1 MPRQSSKT
9 AKQPR
14 NTPLSDR
21 RNGPGQLS
29 HERIAADVDAF
40 CNAGGQIEVLGNTP
54 FRPKLTPEKPA
65 ASATAIGDGTEKP
78 RSHKR
83 K

>member
-1 MPRQSSKT
+1 MPRPSSKT

-14 NTPLSDR
+14 NTPLSER

-40 CNAGGQIEVLGNTP
+40 CNAGGQIEVLGNTQV
-54 FRPKLTPEKPA
+54 L
-65 ASATAIGDGTEKP
+65 
-78 RSHKR
+78 KR
-83 K
+83 ILPDPLR

>member
-1 MPRQSSKT
+1 MPRPSSKT

-14 NTPLSDR
+14 NTSLSER

-40 CNAGGQIEVLGNTP
+40 CNAGGQIEVLGNTQV
-54 FRPKLTPEKPA
+54 L
-65 ASATAIGDGTEKP
+65 
-78 RSHKR
+78 KR
-83 K
+83 ILPDPMR